1 MMNERDASPQAVDL
15 IRVISE
21 AGDRYG
27 SRLLDF
33 MERYGLQGLMQ
44 ATEEQLRE
52 YAVSERL
59 IKPEI

>member
-1 MMNERDASPQAVDL
+1 MLTERDAPPRACDL
-15 IRVISE
+15 IGVISA

-33 MERYGLQGLMQ
+33 MERYGLHSLAQ
-44 ATEEQLRE
+44 ATEEQLWE

-59 IKPEI
+59 IKPEM